1 MLSSQQQFQQ
11 QQSSSNSTGK
21 KIALAVGGSLALLA
35 IGYVVKSVILGSSG
49 TTKKT
54 EESSKQPEQQTSNKT
69 TSQQSTSAGTSVTTK
84 SEPVSPQS
92 QPQQQ
97 KSSPSIP
104 IAEQEKLIIA
114 RKTAGNTFFTQ
125 GRLDQAIE
133 CYQSCIDLAD
143 ACGTTEA
150 RKQGG
155 VAMSNAMQCLLK
167 QKRYQEVENSA
178 TFFLETVWS
187 EAADNMLTSKVLYRR
202 AQARVNLDHEKE
214 AIEDLKQASSKTD
227 GKFME
232 VEQLLQK
239 LSEKQ
244 EKSTE
249 KK

>member
-1 MLSSQQQFQQ
+1 
-11 QQSSSNSTGK
+11 
-21 KIALAVGGSLALLA
+21 
-35 IGYVVKSVILGSSG
+35 
-49 TTKKT
+49 
-54 EESSKQPEQQTSNKT
+54 
-69 TSQQSTSAGTSVTTK
+69 
-84 SEPVSPQS
+84 
-92 QPQQQ
+92 
-97 KSSPSIP
+97 
-104 IAEQEKLIIA
+104 
-114 RKTAGNTFFTQ
+114 
-125 GRLDQAIE
+125 
-133 CYQSCIDLAD
+133 
-143 ACGTTEA
+143 
-150 RKQGG
+150 
-155 VAMSNAMQCLLK
+155 MSNAMQCLLK

-202 AQARVNLDHEKE
+202 AQARVNLDHVKE